1 VGRDSYAAYG
11 ERARVIK
18 DPFIATARLPIH
30 RKLERLVVQDIAAKL
45 DLQPEDRLLDIGAG
59 IGQLTIPLSYMVSE
73 VTAVD
78 HPDCLERL
86 KRRAPEQP
94 IRMVPGNWLDMDL
107 KESFTKILIYDVI
120 HYLGK
125 GEGAAFV
132 DKTLKLLESR
142 GRMLI
147 GDIPSV
153 DLRERFDSSL
163 FGMKFNT
170 KWNADLDAAVDEYA
184 KRLGTEEEINK
195 HNSLFDGRKD
205 PDLVV
210 FGDDQV
216 LALVR
221 EIRRGGFQ
229 AWAVPQPESLPFA
242 TQREDILVMRP

>member
-1 VGRDSYAAYG
+1 VGRDSYHAYG
-11 ERARVIK
+11 ERARVVK
-18 DPFIATARLPIH
+18 DPFMATARLPTH

-59 IGQLTIPLSYMVSE
+59 VGQLTIPLSYMVSE
-73 VTAVD
+73 VTAID

-94 IRMVPGNWLDMDL
+94 IRMIPGNWLDMDL

-125 GEGAAFV
+125 GEGAGFI

-153 DLRERFDSSL
+153 DMRKRFDSSL
-163 FGMKFNT
+163 FGQRFNF
-170 KWNADLDAAVDEYA
+170 KWNAELDAALDKYA
-184 KRLGTEEEINK
+184 
-195 HNSLFDGRKD
+195 SLFDGRKD
-205 PDLVV
+205 PDLVI

-221 EIRRGGFQ
+221 EIRRAGLQ